1 VLCYFRYFKYRFG
14 TLSFAQQSSLVLRG
28 CRTSIGRWLSHGVT
42 RPPAIV
48 QSVLFQ
54 GKVFDKSDMM
64 GSLKP
69 TPKMRPKAA
78 SRPRPKTIH
87 IDSGSVEM
95 AEGMMQPSRGKKGS
109 TSNLTANSTMKRD
122 YYRGS
127 QDSLADRSMSSG
139 MLYRGVFLFYFVF
152 IFLFVRGLFG
162 NIGCYD
168 WSGTVSFQNY
178 MRSYKLYFLLHQRM

>member
-1 VLCYFRYFKYRFG
+1 
-14 TLSFAQQSSLVLRG
+14 
-28 CRTSIGRWLSHGVT
+28 
-42 RPPAIV
+42 
-48 QSVLFQ
+48 
-54 GKVFDKSDMM
+54 
-64 GSLKP
+64 
-69 TPKMRPKAA
+69 
-78 SRPRPKTIH
+78 
-87 IDSGSVEM
+87 
-95 AEGMMQPSRGKKGS
+95 
-109 TSNLTANSTMKRD
+109 MKRD

>member
-1 VLCYFRYFKYRFG
+1 
-14 TLSFAQQSSLVLRG
+14 
-28 CRTSIGRWLSHGVT
+28 LSHGVT

-152 IFLFVRGLFG
+152 IFFYLCGDCLEILVVTIGAGPFLPELHAFLQIVLFAPSKNVNQSAVETL
-162 NIGCYD
+162 
-168 WSGTVSFQNY
+168 
-178 MRSYKLYFLLHQRM
+178 

>member
-1 VLCYFRYFKYRFG
+1 
-14 TLSFAQQSSLVLRG
+14 
-28 CRTSIGRWLSHGVT
+28 LSHGVT

-152 IFLFVRGLFG
+152 IFFICAGIVWKYWLLRLER
-162 NIGCYD
+162 D
-168 WSGTVSFQNY
+168 RSFQNY

>member
-1 VLCYFRYFKYRFG
+1 
-14 TLSFAQQSSLVLRG
+14 
-28 CRTSIGRWLSHGVT
+28 LSHGVT